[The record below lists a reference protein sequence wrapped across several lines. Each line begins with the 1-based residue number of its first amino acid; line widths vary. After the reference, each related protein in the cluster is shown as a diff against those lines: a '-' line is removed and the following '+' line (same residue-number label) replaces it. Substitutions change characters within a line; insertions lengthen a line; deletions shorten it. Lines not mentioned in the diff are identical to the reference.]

1 MRLHWSTEKHAPICH
16 AGIFLDVMNSLIV
29 YLLFFYT
36 FGVKCLHTFL
46 AKKRAFLRLILIFE
60 ISHPHTLTHKKFS
73 HTIHWS
79 VNHQRTELAHEI
91 ACEQALPGAPGELPR
106 SQARNA
112 MKAKF
117 SALNK
122 K

>member
-1 MRLHWSTEKHAPICH
+1 MRRFVTPEFFLH
-16 AGIFLDVMNSLIV
+16 VMNSLIV
-29 YLLFFYT
+29 YLLFFYN
-36 FGVKCLHTFL
+36 FGVKCLHTIL

-91 ACEQALPGAPGELPR
+91 ACEQALPRAPGELPR
-106 SQARNA
+106 WQARNA

>member
-1 MRLHWSTEKHAPICH
+1 
-16 AGIFLDVMNSLIV
+16 MNSLIV
-29 YLLFFYT
+29 YFFFFLYT
-36 FGVKCLHTFL
+36 FGVKCLHTIL
-46 AKKRAFLRLILIFE
+46 AKKRAFLGLILIFE

-79 VNHQRTELAHEI
+79 VNQRTELAHEI
-91 ACEQALPGAPGELPR
+91 ACEQALPGAPGELAR

-112 MKAKF
+112 VKAKF
-117 SALNK
+117 SAPNK